1 MIAWIALFGGLGF
14 TAAIGLWRA
23 QRLMYA
29 GLSFLTTLLTVA
41 ALFAIQAASFVAVAQ
56 IVVYIGGIL
65 VLLLFGMMFMSAGNP
80 EVLEVRPRTNWLW
93 VALVLLIGGGLLREV
108 WAAAQHLPE
117 AKEKVSFAPRQIGTE
132 LVAYHALSFELVAV
146 LLLVALI
153 GATFIAS
160 RK

>member
-1 MIAWIALFGGLGF
+1 MTAWIALFGGLGCA
-14 TAAIGLWRA
+14 AAIGLWRA

-29 GLSFLTTLLTVA
+29 GLSFLTTLLTIA
-41 ALFAIQAASFVAVAQ
+41 ALFAVQAAAFVAVAQ

-93 VALVLLIGGGLLREV
+93 VVLVVLIGGGLVRQVLV
-108 WAAAQHLPE
+108 AAPTLP
-117 AKEKVSFAPRQIGTE
+117 AARTDTAFAPKQIGTE
-132 LVAYHALSFELVAV
+132 LVAYHALSFELIAV